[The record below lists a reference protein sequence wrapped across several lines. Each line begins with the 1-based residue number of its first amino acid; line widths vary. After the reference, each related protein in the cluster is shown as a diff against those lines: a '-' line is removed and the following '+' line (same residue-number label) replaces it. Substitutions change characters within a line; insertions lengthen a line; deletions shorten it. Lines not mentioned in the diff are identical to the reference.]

1 MIYQNG
7 LKIASFRPKDRLIEK
22 NDSQKAYCKMFFLL
36 RLLHESTRSFK
47 HFAGAGLVPVRP
59 PPDGSQPMWT
69 Y

>member
-22 NDSQKAYCKMFFLL
+22 NDSQKAYCKMF
-36 RLLHESTRSFK
+36 LLHESTRFFK
-47 HFAGAGLVPVRP
+47 HFAGAGLVPAR